1 MRLHMLMQLAELR
14 YCFVAAAKNIS
25 VTVVPPFLPNY
36 VIDGFG
42 GFNPYG
48 LRRKVNILS
57 SLLLPGHVPFGGR
70 SCHPPR
76 EASRC

>member
-1 MRLHMLMQLAELR
+1 MPLR
-14 YCFVAAAKNIS
+14 CAAKNMS

-48 LRRKVNILS
+48 LRRKVTDRA
-57 SLLLPGHVPFGGR
+57 SLALRPCP
-70 SCHPPR
+70 S
-76 EASRC
+76 

>member
-1 MRLHMLMQLAELR
+1 MLLLR
-14 YCFVAAAKNIS
+14 AAKNIS

-48 LRRKVNILS
+48 LRRKVTPEAGLRPAR
-57 SLLLPGHVPFGGR
+57 LPLPDN
-70 SCHPPR
+70 
-76 EASRC
+76 